1 MTEPVKKIPSRGRL
15 FKLFTDLGPYFRK
28 QYSTESLFF
37 FDCLEICIDSEKEPE
52 QREFYGWWINL
63 KKNDSAFTYERFDG
77 MYNIDGEWKIESLSA
92 ANKKQIDKSF
102 KLFIDRLE
110 ALIVSETGL
119 EFNVIKGKL
128 VEA

>member
-1 MTEPVKKIPSRGRL
+1 MTEAVKKIPSRGRL

-28 QYSTESLFF
+28 QCSTESIFF
-37 FDCLEICIDSEKEPE
+37 FDCLEICVDAEKEPE
-52 QREFYGWWINL
+52 EREFYGWWINL
-63 KKNDSAFTYERFDG
+63 QKDDAAFNYERFDG
-77 MYNIDGEWKIESLSA
+77 MYNIKGEWVLETLSEE
-92 ANKKQIDKSF
+92 NKKQTDKSF

-119 EFNVIKGKL
+119 ELNAIKDKL

>member
-37 FDCLEICIDSEKEPE
+37 FDCLEICIDAEKEPE

-63 KKNDSAFTYERFDG
+63 RKNDSAFNYERFDG
-77 MYNIDGEWKIESLSA
+77 MYNIEGEWKVARLSKE
-92 ANKKQIDKSF
+92 NKKQTDKSF

-119 EFNVIKGKL
+119 ELNAIKDKL

>member
-37 FDCLEICIDSEKEPE
+37 FDCLEICIDAEKEPE

-63 KKNDSAFTYERFDG
+63 RKNDSAFNYERFDG
-77 MYNIDGEWKIESLSA
+77 MYNIEGEWKVVRLSKE
-92 ANKKQIDKSF
+92 NKKQTDKSF

-119 EFNVIKGKL
+119 ELNAIKDKL